1 MLTYFR
7 KKCKLSYRCLSR
19 LSHPVPL
26 EFNECVQREIC
37 WIKKCIRRACV
48 RARELSDRT
57 LVGAGHEPN
66 VYAIMHMIIKFKFH
80 YRLTFTRKRALTWNQ
95 LKTSFGSARAY
106 HFWCQRIR
114 RCCAVISRSEVENW
128 GRDELSSSRWDKA
141 GKCDIHN
148 VVVSER
154 VLNIWESSRSQH
166 VMTAQKS
173 IELTIIFNM
182 LGWRAGIIITVGNVN
197 RKMLNFGIFLCC
209 SMVIFSSLTNSRF
222 AGWISFAR

>member
-26 EFNECVQREIC
+26 EFNECVQGVREREIC

-95 LKTSFGSARAY
+95 LKTSFGSARVPLLMSTNPPLL
-106 HFWCQRIR
+106 
-114 RCCAVISRSEVENW
+114 CCYQPLRS
-128 GRDELSSSRWDKA
+128 
-141 GKCDIHN
+141 GKTGGETSC
-148 VVVSER
+148 R
-154 VLNIWESSRSQH
+154 
-166 VMTAQKS
+166 
-173 IELTIIFNM
+173 
-182 LGWRAGIIITVGNVN
+182 RAGEIRLENVTYI
-197 RKMLNFGIFLCC
+197 MLLWVKEYWTSGKVPGASTWWQPENPL
-209 SMVIFSSLTNSRF
+209 N
-222 AGWISFAR
+222 